1 MAAVDGIIEDD
12 VDDEEED
19 VVGDNRAPKEIQR
32 MLL

>member
-1 MAAVDGIIEDD
+1 MVNGITEDD

-19 VVGDNRAPKEIQR
+19 VVGGNKVPKEIQR